1 MILALESSCD
11 ETAVA
16 LFDPAVGLTN
26 EWVHSQIALHEAY
39 GGVVPDLASREHL
52 EHFGPLLQRALTTVR
67 PEQVTKIAV
76 TNGPGLA
83 ACLAMGLAAAKS
95 LGLAWRVPVVGV
107 NHLRAHAFSPFI
119 ALHAVNPPAF
129 DEEFAKLLPHLGLLV
144 SGGNTLLFSL
154 DEARRIRLL
163 ASTMDD
169 AAGEALDK
177 GAKLLGLGYPGGP
190 QVEKLAAAGSPSA
203 FSFPKAVAQ
212 RSTLEFSFSGLK
224 TSLRYQLEKMPLA
237 DIERCKADLCASY
250 QAAVFDA
257 LVRKSRLALE
267 RGFTGPGLQTP
278 SNPTG
283 PTHSDVRTE
292 SPLHSKTTQAYR
304 SFGLSGGVAN
314 NRTLQALLEQLTTQ
328 HNVPFLRA
336 QPKHTGDN
344 AGMIAFAAW
353 AEQEPAGIDAAGLDL
368 TIAPSLRLS
377 TEGPA
382 D

>member
-16 LFDPAVGLTN
+16 LFNPAKGLVG

-52 EHFGPLLQRALTTVR
+52 AHFGPLLSRALAVAQ
-67 PEQVTKIAV
+67 PGDVTRIAV
-76 TNGPGLA
+76 TQGPGLA
-83 ACLAMGLAAAKS
+83 ACLAMGLATAKS
-95 LGLAWRVPVVGV
+95 LGVAWQVPVAGV

-119 ALHAVNPPAF
+119 ALHAANPDTF
-129 DEEFAKLLPHLGLLV
+129 DAEFAKLLPHLGLLV
-144 SGGNTLLFSL
+144 SGGNTALFSL
-154 DEARRIRLL
+154 DESRRITLL

-190 QVEKLAAAGSPSA
+190 QVEKLAATGKADA
-203 FSFPKAVAQ
+203 FAFPKAVAQ

-224 TSLRYQLEKMPLA
+224 TSLRYQLEKMPA
-237 DIERCKADLCASY
+237 AEIEKRKADLCASY

-257 LVRKSRLALE
+257 LVRKSKLALE
-267 RGFTGPGLQTP
+267 RG
-278 SNPTG
+278 
-283 PTHSDVRTE
+283 V
-292 SPLHSKTTQAYR
+292 YR

-314 NRTLQALLEQLTTQ
+314 NRTLQALLGNVAQS
-328 HNVPFLRA
+328 HNIPFLRA
-336 QPKHTGDN
+336 QPQHTGDN

-353 AEQEPAGIDAAGLDL
+353 AERETGGVNEAGLAL
-368 TIAPSLRLS
+368 EIAPSLPLAAGYMAS
-377 TEGPA
+377 
-382 D
+382 

>member
-16 LFDPAVGLTN
+16 VFDPAHGLAG
-26 EWVHSQIALHEAY
+26 EWVHSQVALHEAY

-52 EHFGPLLQRALTTVR
+52 SHFGPLLQRALAAV
-67 PEQVTKIAV
+67 PAGKITKIAV

-83 ACLAMGLAAAKS
+83 ACLAMGLSAAKS

-119 ALHAVNPPAF
+119 ALHAANPAAF
-129 DEEFAKLLPHLGLLV
+129 DAEFAQLLPHLGLLV
-144 SGGNTLLFSL
+144 SGGNTALFSI

-190 QVEKLAAAGSPSA
+190 QVEKLAATGNPAA
-203 FSFPKAVAQ
+203 FEFPKAVAQ

-224 TSLRYQLEKMPLA
+224 TSLRYQLEKITPA
-237 DIERCKADLCASY
+237 EIERRRADFCASY
-250 QAAVFDA
+250 QRAVFEA
-257 LVRKSRLALE
+257 LVRKAKLALE
-267 RGFTGPGLQTP
+267 RG
-278 SNPTG
+278 
-283 PTHSDVRTE
+283 
-292 SPLHSKTTQAYR
+292 AYR

-314 NRTLQALLEQLTTQ
+314 NQTLQAGLEKVAKAQG
-328 HNVPFLRA
+328 VAFLQA
-336 QPKHTGDN
+336 QPQHTGDN

-353 AEQEPAGIDAAGLDL
+353 AECEPGGVNESGYALE
-368 TIAPSLRLS
+368 IAPSLPLAA
-377 TEGPA
+377 G
-382 D
+382 

>member
-16 LFDPAVGLTN
+16 IFDPAVGLTG

-52 EHFGPLLQRALTTVR
+52 AHFGPLLERALAAVK
-67 PEQVTKIAV
+67 PEQVTRIAV

-83 ACLAMGLAAAKS
+83 ACLAMGLSAAKS
-95 LGLAWRVPVVGV
+95 VGLAWQVPVVGV

-119 ALHAVNPPAF
+119 GLHAANPAAF
-129 DEEFAKLLPHLGLLV
+129 DDEFAKLLPHLGLLV
-144 SGGNTLLFSL
+144 SGGNTALFNI
-154 DEARRIRLL
+154 DETRTIRML

-190 QVEKLAAAGSPSA
+190 QVEKLAAAGRTDA
-203 FSFPKAVAQ
+203 FVFPKAMAQ

-224 TSLRYQLEKMPLA
+224 TSLRYQLEKMPVIE
-237 DIERCKADLCASY
+237 IERRKSDLCASY

-257 LVRKSRLALE
+257 LVRKSTLALE
-267 RGFTGPGLQTP
+267 RG
-278 SNPTG
+278 
-283 PTHSDVRTE
+283 
-292 SPLHSKTTQAYR
+292 AYR

-314 NRTLQALLEQLTTQ
+314 NRTLQVLLEQAAQ
-328 HNVPFLRA
+328 QCNVPFFRA

-353 AEQEPAGIDAAGLDL
+353 AEREAGGVNEAGLAL
-368 TIAPSLRLS
+368 EIAPSLPLARES
-377 TEGPA
+377 
-382 D
+382 

>member
-16 LFDPAVGLTN
+16 LFDPARGLTN
-26 EWVHSQIALHEAY
+26 EWVHSQIALHENY

-52 EHFGPLLQRALTTVR
+52 AHFGPLLQRATAGLV
-67 PEQVTKIAV
+67 PGQVTTIAV
-76 TNGPGLA
+76 TQGPGLA
-83 ACLAMGLAAAKS
+83 ACLAMGLSAAKS
-95 LGLAWRVPVVGV
+95 LGLAWGVPVVGV

-119 ALHAVNPPAF
+119 ALHAANPADF
-129 DEEFAKLLPHLGLLV
+129 DSALAGLLPHLGLLV
-144 SGGNTLLFSL
+144 SGGNTALFSI
-154 DEARRIRLL
+154 DEERRIQSI

-190 QVEKLAAAGSPSA
+190 QVEKLAAAGRADA
-203 FSFPKAVAQ
+203 FAFPKAVAQ

-224 TSLRYQLEKMPLA
+224 TSLRYQLEKMSA
-237 DIERCKADLCASY
+237 AEIEARKADLCASY

-267 RGFTGPGLQTP
+267 QG
-278 SNPTG
+278 
-283 PTHSDVRTE
+283 
-292 SPLHSKTTQAYR
+292 AYR

-314 NRTLQALLEQLTTQ
+314 NRTLQGLLEKVAQKQNL
-328 HNVPFLRA
+328 PFFRA
-336 QPKHTGDN
+336 EARHTGDN

-353 AEQEPAGIDAAGLDL
+353 VEREVRGVNAGHFALE
-368 TIAPSLRLS
+368 IAPSLPLAL
-377 TEGPA
+377 GPSV
-382 D
+382 

>member
-16 LFDPAVGLTN
+16 VFDPATGLAG

-52 EHFGPLLQRALTTVR
+52 AHFGPLLQRALAVVR

-83 ACLAMGLAAAKS
+83 ACLAMGLGAAKS
-95 LGLAWRVPVVGV
+95 LGLAWGVPVVGI

-119 ALHAVNPPAF
+119 ALHAANPAGF
-129 DEEFAKLLPHLGLLV
+129 EAEFAKLLPHLGLLV
-144 SGGNTLLFSL
+144 SGGNTALFAI
-154 DEARRIRLL
+154 DEARRITLL

-190 QVEKLAAAGSPSA
+190 QVEKLAATGRADA
-203 FSFPKAVAQ
+203 FAFPKAVAQ

-224 TSLRYQLEKMPLA
+224 TSLRYQLEKMTP
-237 DIERCKADLCASY
+237 DEVERHKADLCASY

-257 LVRKSRLALE
+257 LIRKARLALE
-267 RGFTGPGLQTP
+267 RG
-278 SNPTG
+278 
-283 PTHSDVRTE
+283 
-292 SPLHSKTTQAYR
+292 AYR

-314 NRTLQALLEQLTTQ
+314 NRTLQGLLARVAQQ
-328 HNVPFLRA
+328 QNVAFLRA
-336 QPKHTGDN
+336 QPQHTGDN

-353 AEQEPAGIDAAGLDL
+353 AEREAGGVDDAGLAL
-368 TIAPSLRLS
+368 QIAPSLPLAR
-377 TEGPA
+377 A
-382 D
+382 